1 MKIRVI
7 CVFYNNHNF
16 WSPSNKKY
24 CFVNFIS
31 SIITYYC
38 VTFANQSNKSTD
50 YLVKQTAI
58 YIHIPFCDHKCI
70 YCDFYSIINY
80 DNLHN
85 YLSAIKKEIE
95 IRGKEFSGDREII
108 SIFFGGGT
116 PSFMTPKYIG
126 EIINSITKNFSVR
139 NDAEIT
145 LETNPGTVSKQKL
158 KEFLSVG
165 INRFSIGIQSFN
177 DDELK
182 FLTRIHDSQT
192 AIETVNSA
200 AQSGLNNISIDL
212 IFNLPNQTK
221 QMWKKNLD
229 IALSLPITH
238 ISAYSLILEKGT
250 ILNKM
255 VLDGKVQMQDS
266 DHDADLYET
275 TIEALTNNGF
285 NQYEVSNFAKNNFE
299 CIHNNAY
306 WRYKDYL
313 GFGTSAHSFI
323 NGKRWWNY
331 SSLNFYLEKM
341 KYYNPTAGEEILTNN
356 QMHDE
361 YVMLAMRSKGLNLVD
376 YKKRFGSMWI
386 IKIKNVLNEYQS
398 MGYLSIDDNFIK
410 FTPKGYALCDEI
422 IANLL

>member
-1 MKIRVI
+1 M
-7 CVFYNNHNF
+7 
-16 WSPSNKKY
+16 
-24 CFVNFIS
+24 
-31 SIITYYC
+31 
-38 VTFANQSNKSTD
+38 
-50 YLVKQTAI
+50 KQTAI

-85 YLSAIKKEIE
+85 YLTAIKKEIE
-95 IRGKEFSGDREII
+95 LREKKFSENREII

-116 PSFMTPKYIG
+116 PSFMTPGYIG

-158 KEFLSVG
+158 KDFLSVG
-165 INRFSIGIQSFN
+165 INRLSIGIQSFN
-177 DDELK
+177 DNELK

-200 AQSGLNNISIDL
+200 AQSGFNNISVDL
-212 IFNLPNQTK
+212 IFNLPDQSK
-221 QMWKKNLD
+221 KMWKKNLD
-229 IALSLPITH
+229 ISVSLPITH
-238 ISAYSLILEKGT
+238 ISAYSLILERGT

-255 VLDGKVQMQDS
+255 VLDGKVQMQDP
-266 DHDADLYET
+266 DHDAELYET
-275 TIEALTNNGF
+275 TIEVLTNNRF
-285 NQYEVSNFAKNNFE
+285 SQYEVSNFAKENYE

-341 KYYNPTAGEEILTNN
+341 KNDNPVAGEEVLTDN

-361 YVMLAMRSKGLNLVD
+361 YIMLAMRSKGLDIND
-376 YKKRFGSMWI
+376 YKNRFGSMWI
-386 IKIKNVLNEYQS
+386 NKVQNDLTEYQS
-398 MGYLSIDDNFIK
+398 KGYLSIDDNFIK
-410 FTPKGYALCDEI
+410 FTPKGFTLCDEI
-422 IANLL
+422 IGRLL

>member
-1 MKIRVI
+1 MKQI
-7 CVFYNNHNF
+7 
-16 WSPSNKKY
+16 
-24 CFVNFIS
+24 
-31 SIITYYC
+31 
-38 VTFANQSNKSTD
+38 
-50 YLVKQTAI
+50 AI

-70 YCDFYSIINY
+70 YCDFYSIINL

-85 YLSAIKKEIE
+85 YLSAIKKEIVL
-95 IRGKEFSGDREII
+95 RGKEFSEDREVI

-116 PSFMTPKYIG
+116 PSFMSPEYIG
-126 EIINSITKNFSVR
+126 EIIKSINNNFYVR

-145 LETNPGTVSKQKL
+145 LETNPGTVNRQKL
-158 KEFLSVG
+158 IEFLSVG
-165 INRFSIGIQSFN
+165 INRISIGIQSFN

-200 AQSGLNNISIDL
+200 AESGFNNISIDL
-212 IFNLPNQTK
+212 IFNLPSQTK
-221 QMWKKNLD
+221 KMWKKNLD
-229 IALSLPITH
+229 IAVGLPITH
-238 ISAYSLILEKGT
+238 ISAYSLILERGT

-275 TIEALTNNGF
+275 TIKVLTENEF
-285 NQYEVSNFAKNNFE
+285 IQYEVSNFAKNNLE
-299 CIHNNAY
+299 CTHNNAY

-341 KYYNPTAGEEILTNN
+341 NNYNPIAGEEILTNN

-361 YVMLAMRSKGLNLVD
+361 YIMLAMRSYGLDLND
-376 YKKRFGSMWI
+376 YINRFGSMWVN
-386 IKIKNVLNEYQS
+386 KVKNDLSEYQTK
-398 MGYLSIDDNFIK
+398 GYLSIDDNFIK
-410 FTPKGYALCDEI
+410 FTPKGYTLCDEI
-422 IANLL
+422 ISKLL